1 MIPLLVVVV
10 APARYK
16 NSGGVAGNSD
26 LQGGARLWHLAG
38 LAKPNGETA
47 VDSPYGQPHG
57 KDPQVAGD
65 REEALTALESLTDT
79 LVERV
84 DKLVQAN
91 KRPLRSTTPT
101 TVAVGELAARI
112 EALENAVREIALDVQ
127 KLAAQR

>member
-1 MIPLLVVVV
+1 M
-10 APARYK
+10 
-16 NSGGVAGNSD
+16 
-26 LQGGARLWHLAG
+26 
-38 LAKPNGETA
+38 
-47 VDSPYGQPHG
+47 
-57 KDPQVAGD
+57 AGD